1 MRGSVTDSE
10 PAGPGTLLW
19 AETAAGG
26 WRATVDGHELAH
38 SRAFNWTN
46 AYVLPERG
54 SISVRYHAGNLPG
67 LRVIVAVVGLVARPR
82 GVVAHP

>member
-1 MRGSVTDSE
+1 MRGSVTDSK

-26 WRATVDGHELAH
+26 WRVTVDGHELAH

-46 AYVLPERG
+46 VYVLPERV
-54 SISVRYHAGNLPG
+54 SISLRYHAGRCP
-67 LRVIVAVVGLVARPR
+67 ASA
-82 GVVAHP
+82 